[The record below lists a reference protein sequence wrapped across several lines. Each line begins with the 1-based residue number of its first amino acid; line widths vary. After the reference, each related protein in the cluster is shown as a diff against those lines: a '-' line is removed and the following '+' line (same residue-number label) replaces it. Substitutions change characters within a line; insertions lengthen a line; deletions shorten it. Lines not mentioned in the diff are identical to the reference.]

1 MTRLNWDASGE
12 RYYENGVDQGV
23 LYVDDVG
30 YVWNGLVSVAETPSG
45 GEVQSYY
52 LDGIKYLSLAS
63 AEEYEA
69 TINAFSAPAQFTV
82 CDGVKSLYQGLFV
95 TQQKRQPFGLSYR
108 TKVGTD
114 IDEEA
119 GYRIHLVYN
128 ALAAPTNRSNKT
140 LSDSP
145 ELETLS
151 WFISAVPP
159 QLSGEA
165 FKPSAHFVVD
175 SRFTPGEILVQLE
188 DILYGSVSADARFPT
203 QEEVLALFE
212 ANATVRVTDNGDG
225 TFTVEGPDT
234 VITDD
239 GTGDGA
245 FSITYST
252 AVFIDADSY
261 TISSL

>member
-1 MTRLNWDASGE
+1 MTRLSWDALGE
-12 RYYENGVDQGV
+12 RYYESGVDRGV

-30 YVWNGLVSVAETPSG
+30 YLWNGLVSVSEAPSG
-45 GEVQSYY
+45 GDAQSYY

-69 TINAFSAPAQFTV
+69 TINAFSAPQEFTV
-82 CDGVKSLYQGLFV
+82 CDGTKSLYQGLFV
-95 TQQKRQPFGLSYR
+95 TQQKRQPFGFSYR
-108 TKVGTD
+108 TLIGSD
-114 IDEEA
+114 LNQDL
-119 GYRIHLVYN
+119 GYQIHLVYN
-128 ALAAPTNRSNKT
+128 ALAAPANRSRNT
-140 LSDSP
+140 LAESP
-145 ELETLS
+145 ELTTLS

-159 QLSGEA
+159 LLSGEA
-165 FKPSAHFVVD
+165 FKPSAHFVID
-175 SRFTPGEILVQLE
+175 SRFTPGEILAQLE
-188 DILYGSVSADARFPT
+188 DILYGSESADSRFPP
-203 QEEVLALFE
+203 QEEVLSLFE
-212 ANATVRVTDNGDG
+212 VNATVRVTDNGDG

-239 GTGDGA
+239 GTGDGQ